1 MAPRRLKVEI
11 LCKSSYF
18 SVNTARRK
26 QILDINASISIHDS
40 QKEPVQMSNGRANFK
55 QYSSVAYAY
64 NRALF
69 ILWAVLLYGWI
80 VKTCSES

>member
-1 MAPRRLKVEI
+1 M
-11 LCKSSYF
+11 
-18 SVNTARRK
+18 

-40 QKEPVQMSNGRANFK
+40 QKEPVQTSNGRANFK
-55 QYSSVAYAY
+55 QYSSVAYEY

-69 ILWAVLLYGWI
+69 ILWTVLLYGWI